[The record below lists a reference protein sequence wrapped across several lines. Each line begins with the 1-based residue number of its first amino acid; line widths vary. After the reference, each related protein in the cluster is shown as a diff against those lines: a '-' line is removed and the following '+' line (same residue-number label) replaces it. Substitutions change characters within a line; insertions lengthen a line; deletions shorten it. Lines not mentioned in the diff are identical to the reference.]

1 MRSAATPVP
10 DRWLLHDRIRLTGL
24 LRKRP
29 PRGPFLF
36 APTRPVQPTLLQLTI
51 AVMAKCRIDLVQS
64 DFVPRGSLAGF
75 ASGRSRVRSAPQNAT
90 IRRPPAHEQLRRP
103 LHAHG
108 RRPLLR
114 DLPARRA
121 AGEVRRRAAA
131 VRAQGAA
138 REPAA
143 QRGRA
148 GRDRDDIEALAR
160 WVPTDE
166 PSREI
171 AYTPA
176 RVLLQDFTGVPAV
189 VDLAAMRDAM
199 GDLGGDPARIN
210 PLQPAELVI
219 DHSVQVDE
227 FGTPQGV
234 PDQRRPR
241 VRAQQGALRVPAL
254 GPAGVRQLRVVPP
267 DTGIVHQV
275 NLEYLA
281 RVVFVARARTAP
293 RRPTPTRSSAPTP
306 TPRWSTASACSAGEW
321 GGSRPRPRCWASRS
335 RC

>member
-1 MRSAATPVP
+1 MSPANRDA
-10 DRWLLHDRIRLTGL
+10 
-24 LRKRP
+24 
-29 PRGPFLF
+29 
-36 APTRPVQPTLLQLTI
+36 
-51 AVMAKCRIDLVQS
+51 
-64 DFVPRGSLAGF
+64 
-75 ASGRSRVRSAPQNAT
+75 RSRS
-90 IRRPPAHEQLRRP
+90 AHEQLRRP

-108 RRPLLR
+108 RRPRVR

-131 VRAQGAA
+131 VRAQGPA

-148 GRDRDDIEALAR
+148 DGRDAR
-160 WVPTDE
+160 RHRGARAAGSPTDE

-199 GDLGGDPARIN
+199 RDLGGDPARIN

-227 FGTPQGV
+227 FGTRERV
-234 PDQRRPR
+234 PVQRRAR

-254 GPAGVRQLRVVPP
+254 GPAGVRQLRRRAARHRHRAPGQPRVPR
-267 DTGIVHQV
+267 
-275 NLEYLA
+275 A
-281 RVVFVARARTAP
+281 RGVRARARRDGAGLPRHAGRHRLAHHDGQRPRRARLGRGRDRGRGRDAGPAGLDADPAGDRLQARRRAAGGRDRHRPGPDRHADAARARAWWASSSSSSATGSRGCRSPTAP
-293 RRPTPTRSSAPTP
+293 RSPTWRPSRAPP
-306 TPRWSTASACSAGEW
+306 A
-321 GGSRPRPRCWASRS
+321 
-335 RC
+335 